1 MQKLSDLSLSGIE
14 KYGSEV
20 QVDISESM
28 TKLLRDTK
36 CIDLGATGE
45 YLSELSSTTNVVTKK
60 LEKRGVLSVFGKT
73 KKWLAK
79 FDGVE
84 SSIMKLDKNIQD
96 ERQKLDTVLNG
107 LYASKEMLVSKLA
120 DLERVEQELTDYV
133 EELKASSEE
142 DDGIRLQAT
151 VHRLKVITT
160 TIAVTKQEISKTV
173 LIVQENKEITNQL
186 MEASENLIPMFKT
199 MMMNVLAS
207 KANAEAVELKRS
219 LVKTANKLVI
229 DNAKQI
235 EETAKNLVQD
245 RTDSLISPETLTE
258 ANKIL
263 QRTIENVINS
273 AKTETSANLELIDS
287 LKSSTDSIKMLSINK
302 EG

>member
-28 TKLLRDTK
+28 TKLLQDTK

-45 YLSELSSTTNVVTKK
+45 YLSELSSTTNVITKK

>member
-1 MQKLSDLSLSGIE
+1 MQKLSDLSLSDIE

-28 TKLLRDTK
+28 TKLLQDTK

-45 YLSELSSTTNVVTKK
+45 YLSELSSTTNVITKK

-245 RTDSLISPETLTE
+245 RTDSLISPEMLTE